1 MGNRPLSDFEDPRLG
16 GNFNKGDFGSI
27 LQIAVL
33 CVANTSRGR
42 PNIEVV
48 FGEMDTAW
56 KNTDTYKVW
65 FLKNL

>member
-1 MGNRPLSDFEDPRLG
+1 MGNRLTSDFEDPRLG
-16 GNFNKGDFGSI
+16 GNFNKADFKSI

-42 PNIEVV
+42 PSIENV

-65 FLKNL
+65 LLIN